1 MRRRSPRQ
9 GHHITGGRCRILG
22 RDHGDPATRVLLLTA
37 PFPSQNPLARNQG
50 DFWRN
55 AQLETGP
62 FQRSHVVESMYAV
75 SWIACVGSGMAQ
87 ARCRRYD
94 VAPHLRPSGLV
105 ASTALHSCPSIL
117 ARFQSPRQFFACE
130 IHRKGPVCPFGKAK
144 PRSQCYREAVQP
156 RTSQRGGPPSFASL
170 NLPRVANCGN
180 SVRRQTTHPSRSAE
194 RHSDTAKQRSLHI
207 HSICS
212 CWARPG

>member
-1 MRRRSPRQ
+1 
-9 GHHITGGRCRILG
+9 
-22 RDHGDPATRVLLLTA
+22 
-37 PFPSQNPLARNQG
+37 
-50 DFWRN
+50 
-55 AQLETGP
+55 
-62 FQRSHVVESMYAV
+62 MYAV

-194 RHSDTAKQRSLHI
+194 RHSDTAKQRSSTRKLFLASSPRCGVL
-207 HSICS
+207 SIANQPVQS
-212 CWARPG
+212 RSRPRRRRK